1 MQERK
6 PSEPDRNTPPLIDY
20 ASKEARAIALM
31 AAQFCRLPDCDTV
44 KTFGKAVFPT
54 QRKTAQRGSLII
66 DKSNKEIGMYD
77 DNTTPRW
84 ALCWSHGIIGGDKA
98 LKGWHV
104 AHVWNKC
111 NNVHCYTR
119 LENLLLV
126 PAAYA
131 GLTDDDGPLAPY
143 LRYHAFKVYR
153 WRPKGRPAPKMP
165 SEYEKFASKWRYL
178 SAEPGDARERVLAR
192 LKEGRGQRA
201 KVLRKFIRRISYWPK
216 SRGRT

>member
-1 MQERK
+1 MKRPKQYNA
-6 PSEPDRNTPPLIDY
+6 RNSLSLPVIDY
-20 ASKEARAIALM
+20 KGKDARDIALL
-31 AAQFCRLPDCDTV
+31 AARLCLLPHEETVGQF
-44 KTFGKAVFPT
+44 KKAVFPT
-54 QRKTAQRGSLII
+54 KRKTALRCQRIKTS
-66 DKSNKEIGMYD
+66 KGMWD

-84 ALCWSHGIIGGDKA
+84 ALLWSHGVRGGNKA

-104 AHVWNKC
+104 AHVWNNC
-111 NNVHCYTR
+111 NNVQCYTR

-131 GLTDDDGPLAPY
+131 GLTDADGPLTPY

-153 WRPKGRPAPKMP
+153 WRPKGRPAPKKP

-178 SAEPGDARERVLAR
+178 SAEPGDARKRVLDR
-192 LKEGRGQRA
+192 LNQGRGQRA
-201 KVLRKFIRRISYWPK
+201 EMLRKFIRLISYWPQ